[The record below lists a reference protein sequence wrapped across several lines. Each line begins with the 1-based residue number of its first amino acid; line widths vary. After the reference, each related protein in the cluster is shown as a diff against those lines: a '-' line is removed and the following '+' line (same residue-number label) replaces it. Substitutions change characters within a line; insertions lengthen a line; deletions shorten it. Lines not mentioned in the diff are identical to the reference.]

1 MNQTIQNVLTA
12 VASDKLMVASA
23 ASYLEKRIST
33 ATTILNDLEAL
44 LSEEIDLPDV
54 EVDLDVNIPVNV
66 DGQMLLAQV
75 GDLYE
80 AAVSDLDEFISDNNI
95 FNYDEVVQQ
104 LSDSVAAGYAAVE
117 AVRSLGD
124 VSNNSNISDIITNFR
139 SRIELRFAGLSD
151 TAAAYGYLFLDAL
164 SDPHMPIKDKIATLL
179 NMIGIGQAREYNGIG
194 VPTCSFTDITGANVF
209 TAFGA
214 EIRDLNV
221 TGVIRK
227 VGEKIWSG
235 LGKIV
240 DSVFPQILNTAKK
253 TWKAITGTWDAF
265 KSSNEGSFPG
275 FTDYGT
281 TFKLPLH
288 LGYTTHRKD
297 TLQGILQALYYIIY
311 DQDPINKDI
320 FNVADSVAKTVNA
333 SYTSDGTI
341 EKAVR
346 AAVSAYDTY
355 YQDLGMLPNLQNIY
369 DKLLVDKKPLVNI
382 VDHLSETQYTVF
394 ETPGSHIYVWIA
406 NGYVYFKFYWIPILN
421 AHGLN
426 YLEIWDPLL
435 KADDIAE
442 FLPAIAAWKTNGYG
456 EFDSDA
462 KVNLGIRNAK
472 IITVKYLCM
481 LYAGVHDPVSF
492 FTAELILKNLFRQ
505 AGSDSADDVN
515 NLQLAQNL
523 TSNLDGSTIDLSGDP
538 IRNWLGSI
546 IVTALGYSMGDQYYA
561 AYYRTNSTP
570 IGQYNVIYDK
580 ELASLMSNIVIA
592 TVAIIAATASIIA
605 VKKLSRRAYM
615 MKARADA
622 MTRKV
627 ASDPDATTSDFKR
640 AYRMNRKAQKL
651 QALVSKFSGSTKS
664 MVSIS
669 ASATES
675 LLTNPMTN
683 GVSKIMGLK
692 ESDFETNEYTLKSI
706 RELIGG

>member
-1 MNQTIQNVLTA
+1 MI
-12 VASDKLMVASA
+12 ASA

-66 DGQMLLAQV
+66 DGQMLLAQA

-80 AAVSDLDEFISDNNI
+80 AAVSDLDEFISNNNI

-235 LGKIV
+235 LGRIV
-240 DSVFPQILNTAKK
+240 ESITPQILNTAKK

-265 KSSNEGSFPG
+265 KSSEEGTLPG

-281 TFKLPLH
+281 TFKLPIQSA
-288 LGYTTHRKD
+288 YTPYTRD
-297 TLQGILQALYYIIY
+297 TLQGILLALHYIIF
-311 DQDPINKDI
+311 DQDPVDRDI
-320 FNVADSVAKTVNA
+320 FNIANSVADEVNM
-333 SYTSDGTI
+333 SYIPDGTI
-341 EKAVR
+341 LSAVKAIVN
-346 AAVSAYDTY
+346 VYGTY
-355 YQDLGMLPNLQNIY
+355 RQDLGMLLNLQNIY
-369 DKLLVDKKPLVNI
+369 DEVLTRKKPLVNI

-394 ETPGSHIYVWIA
+394 ETPTSHIYVWIA
-406 NGYVYFKFYWIPILN
+406 DGYVYFKFYWIPVLN
-421 AHGLN
+421 PHGLTN
-426 YLEIWDPLL
+426 FYSYDPIFEV
-435 KADDIAE
+435 DDITV
-442 FLPAIAAWKTNGYG
+442 FLPAITAWKTNGYG

-462 KVNLGIRNAK
+462 KINLGIWNAK
-472 IITVKYLCM
+472 VITVKYLCM
-481 LYAGVHDPVSF
+481 LYAGANHPISQSVAIS
-492 FTAELILKNLFRQ
+492 ILRTLFNEDISNPGRN
-505 AGSDSADDVN
+505 VT
-515 NLQLAQNL
+515 NLQLAQQL
-523 TSNLDGSTIDLSGDP
+523 TSNSDGSPISLSGDGA
-538 IRNWLGSI
+538 RGYLGSI
-546 IVTALGYSMGDQYYA
+546 LVTALGYSMDEQYYA
-561 AYYRTNSTP
+561 AYHRTNSTP
-570 IGQYNVIYDK
+570 TGQYNVIYDS
-580 ELASLMSNIVIA
+580 ELADVVANIVIA
-592 TVAIIAATASIIA
+592 TVAAIAVTASIIA
-605 VKKLSRRAYM
+605 IKKLSRRAYM

-627 ASDPDATTSDFKR
+627 ASDPDATASDFKR